1 MFTGTPILRSKCE
14 ASNAFKSFALIFP
27 KRTVDITAVTAD
39 QCKVLMEGF
48 SALCFRLHVANM
60 TGRGGGGQQQQQQ
73 EQQQQQQQ
81 QPQQQDNTKS
91 TVNDS
96 TGNNHTTNTMGNQT
110 VGMKSG
116 STNTARSSAS
126 HLHPDQIPR

>member
-14 ASNAFKSFALIFP
+14 PSNAFKSFALIFP

-60 TGRGGGGQQQQQQ
+60 AGRG
-73 EQQQQQQQ
+73 
-81 QPQQQDNTKS
+81 QQDGVKS

-96 TGNNHTTNTMGNQT
+96 GMND
-110 VGMKSG
+110 VGAADDSLTKDVPNIHNKTDSVR
-116 STNTARSSAS
+116 TAPSSS
-126 HLHPDQIPR
+126 NHLHPDQIPR